1 MLGSAAPAA
10 AHATLI
16 STDPADGAVL
26 ETAPE
31 QVTFT
36 FNESVIGVPAG
47 IEVFDATGAEVAST
61 ASVRKAQLV
70 VGLDEEVGEG
80 TFVVVWRLVS
90 ADGHPIGGSLSF
102 SVGQPSAEVDVPTTA
117 AEVDT
122 TAPFLLSV
130 VRWLG
135 YLGLLV
141 AAGVAAF
148 SVLFLP
154 RDRSADDSRRRLR
167 TTARIAAVVAALSWW
182 AAVPLVALY
191 QLGLRASALG
201 DGSTWSALATDEYV
215 VPALVLA
222 GLAPRERR
230 AARPRPPTAPA
241 PAWSSSGVQRPSPRR
256 RSPGTRAPPLP
267 RRSSSRSTCSTSP
280 PVPCGWAAWSPSPS
294 CWATWPLATTRA
306 RWCSRGSRRGRP
318 ACWPSWSSPARC
330 WPGGS
335 PAPGAR
341 CSTPATAASCS
352 SRSSSCWRRSPSPP
366 GTASRCSRGCGSLPS
381 AATVAT
387 RPR

>member
-1 MLGSAAPAA
+1 MTPRTLLACLLVPLALLLVLGSAAPAA

-222 GLAPRERR
+222 GLALASGALPASAPDR
-230 AARPRPPTAPA
+230 ARTGLVLLGCAAALAAPSLTGHTRATTPEALVIAVDVLHLAAGAAVAGRPGRDRPRA
-241 PAWSSSGVQRPSPRR
+241 
-256 RSPGTRAPPLP
+256 
-267 RRSSSRSTCSTSP
+267 
-280 PVPCGWAAWSPSPS
+280 
-294 CWATWPLATTRA
+294 
-306 RWCSRGSRRGRP
+306 GRP
-318 ACWPSWSSPARC
+318 
-330 WPGGS
+330 G
-335 PAPGAR
+335 
-341 CSTPATAASCS
+341 
-352 SRSSSCWRRSPSPP
+352 RS
-366 GTASRCSRGCGSLPS
+366 
-381 AATVAT
+381 
-387 RPR
+387 